1 MPSGKMRFEWR
12 TTPTGAIAAPLAS
25 RVAKYIT
32 AVRALAMVSA
42 ARAESIMKSGAPWND
57 ITGFARGALYG
68 RAQGTTIEIGTTNFE
83 YGLFLELGTV
93 NMAPRPIISPTVNR
107 TADQY
112 YRDAFTLARG
122 ILVG

>member
-1 MPSGKMRFEWR
+1 MPSRMQFRWVS
-12 TTPTGAIAAPLAS
+12 TPTQAIAAPLQA
-25 RVAKYIT
+25 RVTAYI
-32 AVRALAMVSA
+32 AALRALAMASA

-57 ITGFARGALYG
+57 ITAFARGSLYG
-68 RAQGTTIEIGTTNFE
+68 RAQGTNIEIGTTNFE

-93 NMAPRPIISPTVNR
+93 NMAPRPIIVPTFNR

-122 ILVG
+122 MLLG

>member
-1 MPSGKMRFEWR
+1 MRFEWR
-12 TTPTGAIAAPLAS
+12 TTPTNTIAAPLAS
-25 RVAKYIT
+25 RVAKFIT

-42 ARAESIMKSGAPWND
+42 ARSESIMKAGAPWND
-57 ITGFARGALYG
+57 ITAFARGSLYG
-68 RAQGTTIEIGTTNFE
+68 RAIGTNIEIGTMNFE

-93 NMAPRPIISPTVNR
+93 NMAPRPIIVPTLNR

-112 YRDAFTLARG
+112 YRDTFTLARG